1 MSHEPKS
8 PSLGM
13 LSTATRT
20 TATVS
25 PLTPSPL
32 NGSIVPNG
40 SPAASSTLS
49 VQAAPSSSF
58 AAALRKLAKQ
68 AEEPRGSSISSES
81 SPVSSPA
88 TNHSSPASTPKRG
101 PMGPIIVP
109 PGGHSVPSTPP
120 VVTIAPTKTVNG
132 VWRSEGRQVWLGS
145 GGVWMDES
153 YCLSAL
159 RSPFYPL
166 PAPGSLPPLHPSA
179 MHLHLSGVRYPP
191 ELSHSSLSALQSERI
206 SSLAAER
213 LQMDEELR
221 QRERERERE
230 REKERERERER
241 EKELE
246 REREKERER
255 ELERQRERAREKE
268 LSMVKAMEGPFLPV
282 AELHGLR
289 GHPAEERGKPVEP
302 LAPGR
307 AEKLKD
313 SVLPTPKPIQ
323 HPLHQPPASH
333 HPVPSLIPNHN
344 VFPLPGSS
352 AATALLIHRTNEEE
366 KWLARQRRL
375 RQEKE
380 DRQSQVS
387 EFRQQVLEQHLDMG
401 RTPSQ
406 PEPEHRP
413 EHPR

>member
-1 MSHEPKS
+1 MLTGTRVG
-8 PSLGM
+8 LGVF
-13 LSTATRT
+13 LF
-20 TATVS
+20 V
-25 PLTPSPL
+25 L
-32 NGSIVPNG
+32 
-40 SPAASSTLS
+40 
-49 VQAAPSSSF
+49 F
-58 AAALRKLAKQ
+58 
-68 AEEPRGSSISSES
+68 
-81 SPVSSPA
+81 
-88 TNHSSPASTPKRG
+88 
-101 PMGPIIVP
+101 
-109 PGGHSVPSTPP
+109 
-120 VVTIAPTKTVNG
+120 
-132 VWRSEGRQVWLGS
+132 
-145 GGVWMDES
+145 
-153 YCLSAL
+153 C
-159 RSPFYPL
+159 
-166 PAPGSLPPLHPSA
+166 
-179 MHLHLSGVRYPP
+179 
-191 ELSHSSLSALQSERI
+191 
-206 SSLAAER
+206 R

-221 QRERERERE
+221 QREREREREREKEREREADRE

-268 LSMVKAMEGPFLPV
+268 LSMVKAMEGPFLPM

-289 GHPAEERGKPVEP
+289 GHPAEERGKAAEP
-302 LAPGR
+302 LVPGR
-307 AEKLKD
+307 AGNNPAVVGPSSLFPSPDGKAEGVGDRLERRGPARAVGWLCRLPARRASSPAAAARSAGPLRSAGAVGEAPRGLCRLTSPGHAKQLGWQRAGSPLQLPLPRTCGAAPQNARRGLACALPTPRLLFVPPPEKLKD

-323 HPLHQPPASH
+323 HPLHPPPASH

-413 EHPR
+413 ENPR